1 MQMPKTTLITIQQA
15 VDLSLTDN
23 LVPPVIHVKQ
33 YDHGAR
39 RIGCSL
45 YQDSI
50 LFTVPE
56 SVIINVTGTRPDGNV
71 FQYSSETDPETVYV
85 EDGVVY
91 LTVTD
96 MMTATRGRVPVD
108 VTLLDGEGAVV
119 GSFSFILR
127 VERAA
132 LENQGL
138 TQASSSGTVSRVAE
152 NMAVCS
158 INDDGYLCI
167 ESDDGLGLTFSMDGE
182 GKITI
187 TYNEE
192 EASG

>member
-1 MQMPKTTLITIQQA
+1 MKC
-15 VDLSLTDN
+15 LSRMTGN
-23 LVPPVIHVKQ
+23 LSRTVL
-33 YDHGAR
+33 R
-39 RIGCSL
+39 R
-45 YQDSI
+45 
-50 LFTVPE
+50 E
-56 SVIINVTGTRPDGNV
+56 SGGN
-71 FQYSSETDPETVYV
+71 TADPADCV
-85 EDGVVY
+85 EDGAVY

-119 GSFSFILR
+119 GSFSFILW

-138 TQASSSGTVSRVAE
+138 TQASYSGTVSRVAE

>member
-1 MQMPKTTLITIQQA
+1 MQMPKATPITIQQA

-45 YQDSI
+45 YQDSV
-50 LFTVPE
+50 LFTVPVG
-56 SVIINVTGTRPDGNV
+56 VIINVTGTRPDGNV

-138 TQASSSGTVSRVAE
+138 TQASYSGTVSRVAE